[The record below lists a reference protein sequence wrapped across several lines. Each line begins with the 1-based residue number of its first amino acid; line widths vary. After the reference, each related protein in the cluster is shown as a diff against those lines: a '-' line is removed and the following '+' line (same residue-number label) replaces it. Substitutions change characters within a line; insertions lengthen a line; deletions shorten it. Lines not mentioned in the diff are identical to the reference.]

1 MAIVEPFSFGLVE
14 TRDLRIAIVAV
25 GILLSFAVL
34 GVFVA
39 SGAFRLKD
47 VSNTLRTYLKFIYAI
62 FFKPHGN
69 AADGG
74 QQSALESFY
83 ATQVRSTQ
91 AFARYIL

>member
-14 TRDLRIAIVAV
+14 TRDLRLVIFAV

-69 AADGG
+69 AVDGG

-83 ATQVRSTQ
+83 ATQVRIAQ
-91 AFARYIL
+91 ASIRCVT